1 MRTVITMSTKTM
13 NIHDTIV
20 ELYNLDESI
29 CNKFKELKIDLQ
41 YALCDIV
48 FKKIVD
54 EDQYRLDDILSNRHI
69 VADKL
74 NVLLPTFDLY
84 DPNMVELLA
93 SVVIK
98 WSDTYDTDDN
108 NVNTPGDYFME
119 MLDNLGLLGSGITY
133 RGACKILEDC
143 VDRKYGT
150 DGKGS
155 LFPLPEGIEMTQD
168 QCSIWAQLNNYLIAN
183 NRYFKS
189 DFE

>member
-1 MRTVITMSTKTM
+1 MMSTKT
-13 NIHDTIV
+13 ISIYDTIV

-29 CNKFKELKIDLQ
+29 CNKFKELRIDLQ
-41 YALCDIV
+41 YALCDVV
-48 FKKIVD
+48 FKKIIE

-74 NVLLPTFDLY
+74 NVLMPVF
-84 DPNMVELLA
+84 NMYEPSIAELIA
-93 SVVIK
+93 SVAIK
-98 WSDTYDTDDN
+98 WSDTYDTDGN

-119 MLDNLGLLGSGITY
+119 MLDNLGLLGSDITY
-133 RGACKILEDC
+133 RGACEILEDC
-143 VDRKYGT
+143 VDRKYGM

-155 LFPLPEGIEMTQD
+155 LFPLPDGSEMTQD
-168 QCSIWAQLNNYLIAN
+168 KCSIWAQLNNYLIAN

>member
-1 MRTVITMSTKTM
+1 MMSTKTM
-13 NIHDTIV
+13 NIHDTII

-29 CNKFKELKIDLQ
+29 CNKFKELRIDLQ
-41 YALCDIV
+41 YALCDV
-48 FKKIVD
+48 AFKKIVK

-74 NVLLPTFDLY
+74 EVLLPTFDLY
-84 DPNMVELLA
+84 DPNMAELIA
-93 SVVIK
+93 SVAIK
-98 WSDTYDTDDN
+98 WSDTYDTDGN

-133 RGACKILEDC
+133 RGACEILEDC

-155 LFPLPEGIEMTQD
+155 LFPLPEGSEMTQD
-168 QCSIWAQLNNYLIAN
+168 NCSIWAQLNNYLIAK
-183 NRYFKS
+183 NRYFES

>member
-1 MRTVITMSTKTM
+1 MMSTKNTM
-13 NIHDTIV
+13 SVHDSIV
-20 ELYNLDESI
+20 ELNILDESI
-29 CNKFKELKIDLQ
+29 CNKFKELRIDLQ
-41 YALCDIV
+41 YALCDV
-48 FKKIVD
+48 MFKKIVD

-74 NVLLPTFDLY
+74 NVLLPTFNLY
-84 DPNMVELLA
+84 DPSMVELLA
-93 SVVIK
+93 SVAIK
-98 WSDTYDTDDN
+98 WSDMYDTDNN

-133 RGACKILEDC
+133 RKACEILENC
-143 VDRKYGT
+143 VDRKYGM

-155 LFPLPEGIEMTQD
+155 LFPLPEGCEMIKD
-168 QCSIWAQLNNYLIAN
+168 KCSIWAQLNNYLIAK

>member
-1 MRTVITMSTKTM
+1 MMSIKNTM

-29 CNKFKELKIDLQ
+29 YNKFKELRIDLQ
-41 YALCDIV
+41 YALCDVV
-48 FKKIVD
+48 FKKIVK
-54 EDQYRLDDILSNRHI
+54 EDQYRLDDIMNNRHI

-84 DPNMVELLA
+84 DPNMAELLT
-93 SVVIK
+93 SVAIK
-98 WSDTYDTDDN
+98 WSDTYDTNSN

-133 RGACKILEDC
+133 RGACKILENC
-143 VDRKYGT
+143 VDRKYGM

-155 LFPLPEGIEMTQD
+155 LFPLSEGIEMTQD
-168 QCSIWAQLNNYLIAN
+168 KCSIWAQLNNYLIVK
-183 NRYFKS
+183 NRYFES

>member
-1 MRTVITMSTKTM
+1 MMSTKTM
-13 NIHDTIV
+13 NIHDTII

-29 CNKFKELKIDLQ
+29 CNKFKELRIDLQ
-41 YALCDIV
+41 YALCDVV
-48 FKKIVD
+48 FKKIVK

-74 NVLLPTFDLY
+74 EVLLPTFDLY
-84 DPNMVELLA
+84 DPNMAELIA
-93 SVVIK
+93 SVAIK
-98 WSDTYDTDDN
+98 WSDTYDTDGN

-133 RGACKILEDC
+133 RGACEILEDC
-143 VDRKYGT
+143 MDRKYGT

-155 LFPLPEGIEMTQD
+155 LFPLPEGSEMTQD
-168 QCSIWAQLNNYLIAN
+168 NCSIWAQLNNYLIAK
-183 NRYFKS
+183 NRYFES

>member
-1 MRTVITMSTKTM
+1 MMSIKNTMSV
-13 NIHDTIV
+13 HDIYI

-29 CNKFKELKIDLQ
+29 YNKFKELRIDLQ
-41 YALCDIV
+41 YALSDVV
-48 FKKIVD
+48 FKKIID
-54 EDQYRLDDILSNRHI
+54 EDQYMIDDIINNRHL

-74 NVLLPTFDLY
+74 DVLLPAFDLY
-84 DPNMVELLA
+84 DPNMAELIA
-93 SVVIK
+93 SIAIK
-98 WSDTYDTDDN
+98 WSDTYDTDGN

-133 RGACKILEDC
+133 RGACEILKNC

-155 LFPLPEGIEMTQD
+155 LFPLPEGCEITQNK
-168 QCSIWAQLNNYLIAN
+168 CSIWAQLNNYLIAK
-183 NRYFKS
+183 NRYFES

>member
-1 MRTVITMSTKTM
+1 MMSIKTM
-13 NIHDTIV
+13 NIHDTII

-29 CNKFKELKIDLQ
+29 CNKFKELRIDLQ
-41 YALCDIV
+41 YALCDVI

-54 EDQYRLDDILSNRHI
+54 EDQYRLDDILSNRHM

-74 NVLLPTFDLY
+74 VVLLPTFNLY
-84 DPNMVELLA
+84 DPNMAELLA
-93 SVVIK
+93 SVAIK
-98 WSDTYDTDDN
+98 WSDTYDTDNN

-133 RGACKILEDC
+133 RRAYGILEDC
-143 VDRKYGT
+143 VVRKYGT

-168 QCSIWAQLNNYLIAN
+168 NCSIWAQLNNYLIAK
-183 NRYFKS
+183 NRYFES